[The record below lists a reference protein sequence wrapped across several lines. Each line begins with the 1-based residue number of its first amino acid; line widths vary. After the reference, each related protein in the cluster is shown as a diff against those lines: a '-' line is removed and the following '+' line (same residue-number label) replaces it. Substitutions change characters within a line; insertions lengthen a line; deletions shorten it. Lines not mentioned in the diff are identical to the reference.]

1 MNREEDGVEG
11 GEAVRVSG
19 VGGRLR
25 RGPILAAGPGGRLRP
40 VAALA
45 LLAALSACGGDESAA
60 GGRGGGGAGERPAIP
75 VEVFAAVTD
84 TVTETVLATG
94 AVEAIQFIE
103 VRPELQ
109 GRLVEISARE
119 GTEVRQGAPLF
130 RIDDAELQALV
141 AQLEAERDQAVQ
153 ALERTRELLAMDA
166 SSQADLES
174 AEATARSREAQLRL
188 QRVRLDRTVIRAPFA
203 GLVGERFVSVGD
215 YVTPSSR
222 LTTLQTVD
230 PQRAAFRVPERYAE
244 RLEVGQRVRFTVA
257 AVNRDFSGVVDF
269 VDPVVQLP
277 SRTILIKAQV
287 PNPERV
293 LMPGMFVEAELAT
306 EVRPGAVVV
315 PEDAIL
321 PLGTETY
328 VWVVQ
333 EGTVSRRA
341 VALGVRTP
349 GFVEIREGVAAGEE
363 VVVGGLQRMSEGVTV
378 TPTVVQRT
386 PPGGRGAARGEP
398 EGR

>member
-1 MNREEDGVEG
+1 MSREEDGVKSGAEG
-11 GEAVRVSG
+11 GDPIQVIG
-19 VGGRLR
+19 VGSWLR
-25 RGPILAAGPGGRLRP
+25 RGA
-40 VAALA
+40 VVA
-45 LLAALSACGGDESAA
+45 LLGVLAACGGDDSSTA
-60 GGRGGGGAGERPAIP
+60 GRGGGGPGQRPATP

-94 AVEAIQFIE
+94 AIEAIQFIE

-119 GTEVRQGAPLF
+119 GTEVRQGTPLF

-188 QRVRLDRTVIRAPFA
+188 QRVRLDRTVIRAPFS

-287 PNPERV
+287 PNPERI

-306 EVRPGAVVV
+306 EVRPEAVVI

-321 PLGTETY
+321 PLGAETF
-328 VWVVQ
+328 VWVVA

-341 VALGVRTP
+341 VVLGERTP
-349 GFVEIREGVAAGEE
+349 GFVEIREGVTAGEQ
-363 VVVGGLQRMSEGVTV
+363 VVVGGLQRMSEGAAVDP
-378 TPTVVQRT
+378 TPVERVR
-386 PPGGRGAARGEP
+386 PGP
-398 EGR
+398 

>member
-1 MNREEDGVEG
+1 MKE
-11 GEAVRVSG
+11 G
-19 VGGRLR
+19 VGASGT
-25 RGPILAAGPGGRLRP
+25 
-40 VAALA
+40 VAADRIGTWARRLGAVTFFGA
-45 LLAALSACGGDESAA
+45 LFACGGDDQSAA
-60 GGRGGGGAGERPAIP
+60 AGGGRGGGPGQRPAIP
-75 VEVFAAVTD
+75 VEVYEAVAD
-84 TVTETVLATG
+84 TVIETVLATG
-94 AVEAIQFIE
+94 AIEAVQFIE

-119 GTEVRQGAPLF
+119 GTGVRRGAPLF

-153 ALERTRELLAMDA
+153 ALERTRELLQMDA
-166 SSQADLES
+166 SSQADLEA

-188 QRVRLDRTVIRAPFA
+188 QQVRLERTVIRAPFS
-203 GLVGERFVSVGD
+203 GLVGERFVSMGD

-244 RLEVGQRVRFTVA
+244 RLEVGQSVRFTVA
-257 AVNRDFSGVVDF
+257 AVNRDFSGTVDF

-287 PNPERV
+287 PNPDRV
-293 LMPGMFVEAELAT
+293 LMPGMFVEAMLAT
-306 EVRPGAVVV
+306 EVRPEAVVI

-328 VWVVQ
+328 VWVVS

-341 VALGVRTP
+341 VTLGVRTT
-349 GFVEIREGVAAGEE
+349 GFVEIRDGVTAGEA
-363 VVVGGLQRMSEGVTV
+363 VVVGGLQQMSEGAQVE
-378 TPTVVQRT
+378 PTLVERIR
-386 PPGGRGAARGEP
+386 PGD
-398 EGR
+398 